1 MKIPSEHLTKSLE
14 EDAEEEE
21 QEEED
26 ETCRGAFFVS
36 SESIVRSQLVRLTL
50 R

>member
-1 MKIPSEHLTKSLE
+1 LE
-14 EDAEEEE
+14 EDVEEEE

-36 SESIVRSQLVRLTL
+36 SESIVHSQ
-50 R
+50 